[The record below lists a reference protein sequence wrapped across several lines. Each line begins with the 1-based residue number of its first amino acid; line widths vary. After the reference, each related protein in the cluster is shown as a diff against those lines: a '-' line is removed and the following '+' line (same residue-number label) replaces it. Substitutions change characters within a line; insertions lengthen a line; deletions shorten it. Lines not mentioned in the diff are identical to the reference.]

1 MDDNVTEITV
11 IDVVK
16 SICSQHFINKVKILV
31 DYFLISLIRKHSINY
46 RY

>member
-16 SICSQHFINKVKILV
+16 SICSQHFINKVKILFFNIGFFC
-31 DYFLISLIRKHSINY
+31 YLCIKIL
-46 RY
+46 

>member
-31 DYFLISLIRKHSINY
+31 DYFLIIAVR
-46 RY
+46 